1 MIAAKL
7 AFDLIIMIYS
17 YKVVISVA
25 SNFDWVTLEKHGNV
39 GKIAKI
45 IIYDKAR
52 VNGGNNYDYSVHH
65 WIPELVNKNDE
76 LEQSR

>member
-1 MIAAKL
+1 MIAVKL

-45 IIYDKAR
+45 IIYDKAP
-52 VNGGNNYDYSVHH
+52 
-65 WIPELVNKNDE
+65 W
-76 LEQSR
+76 